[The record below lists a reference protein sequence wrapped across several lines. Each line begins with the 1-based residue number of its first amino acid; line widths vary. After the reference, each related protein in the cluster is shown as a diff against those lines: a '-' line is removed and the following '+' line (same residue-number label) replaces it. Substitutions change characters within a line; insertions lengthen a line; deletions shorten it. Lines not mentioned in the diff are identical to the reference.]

1 MSVRSTRSRRSR
13 ISVSR
18 PTSDVSAVGIDQRD
32 ALLLNRLRGKG
43 RVLAEDRQLDCSEV
57 GARLEPQFVD
67 KAVAGLTEDVERLDL
82 AAGAVESDHME
93 AA

>member
-1 MSVRSTRSRRSR
+1 MR
-13 ISVSR
+13 
-18 PTSDVSAVGIDQRD
+18 AVGTRRRG
-32 ALLLNRLRGKG
+32 ALLPNGLRSKG
-43 RVLAEDRQLDCSEV
+43 RVLAEDRELDCSEV

-82 AAGAVESDHME
+82 AAGAVESDHVK